1 MMTHVKCINLD
12 LQCLSRV
19 YVIIMMDTFLL
30 VELQQSNYYKQ
41 AEVITIYCLGK
52 INKTQIDN
60 AKDIDVVML
69 MYNLIQYSDNYSKT
83 PESLW

>member
-1 MMTHVKCINLD
+1 MTHVKCINLN

-41 AEVITIYCLGK
+41 AEVITIHCLGK